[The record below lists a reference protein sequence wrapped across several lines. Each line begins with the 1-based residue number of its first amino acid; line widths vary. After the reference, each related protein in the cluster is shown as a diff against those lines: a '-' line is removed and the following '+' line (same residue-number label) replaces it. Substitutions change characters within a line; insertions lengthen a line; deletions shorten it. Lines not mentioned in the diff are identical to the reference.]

1 MPHTTQA
8 LGLQNVTPTRGM
20 IVSTFDLINL
30 LHLVMDRIQVCKS
43 SIMSGVGKQEEYFLR
58 EDIKYWEVMRDR
70 IEKTIADPH
79 NYAQ

>member
-8 LGLQNVTPTRGM
+8 QGQKNVAPTRGI

-58 EDIKYWEVMRDR
+58 EDIKYWEVMRER
-70 IEKTIADPH
+70 IEKTIEDPF
-79 NYAQ
+79 NYV